1 MLSLVILIFLAYC
14 FYIGA
19 RRGFKLQGVY
29 TVGYIISFF
38 IARLLAGVF
47 RPLLE
52 LWVPYPSATPDSKF
66 VFFTSSVGV
75 KLDGAFYY
83 GIAFMFVLAI
93 CWVVVHLIALTVNE
107 LQFDAI
113 SDETV
118 NWLAGGVLNFL
129 CGYLFMVMLL
139 YLIALI
145 PVDGIQTMLGNS
157 HMAILMVRYT
167 PVLSQ
172 LLANWWIVNA

>member
-1 MLSLVILIFLAYC
+1 M
-14 FYIGA
+14 
-19 RRGFKLQGVY
+19 KLQGVY

-52 LWVPYPSATPDSKF
+52 LWIPYPSATPDSKF
-66 VFFTSSVGV
+66 VFFTNSVGV
-75 KLDGAFYY
+75 TLDSAFYY
-83 GIAFMFVLAI
+83 AAAFMFVLAL
-93 CWVVVHLIALTVNE
+93 CWIVVHLIALTVND
-107 LQFDAI
+107 LQFAPA

-118 NWLAGGVLNFL
+118 NWLAGGVMNFL
-129 CGYLFMVMLL
+129 CGYVFMTMLL
-139 YLIALI
+139 YLVAFI

-157 HMAILMVRYT
+157 HMAVLMVRYT
-167 PVLSQ
+167 PILSQ